1 MAFSSLF
8 SSLGSVETAAL
19 TNSKARFFPSLPA
32 VATLPAI
39 AFLVVIH
46 RTVLAGLFA
55 IWLVRRKRYRA
66 NRCDQNRKQN
76 FRVVLHGLSFVPTAV
91 GATKNSRVE
100 LGVQKRLF
108 MFAKTQTGCLEGTDA
123 QPIRQRSDD
132 IRLALALTYITL
144 GWMTI
149 EGAAALLLGWASKS
163 LLLEA
168 FGIDSVIELFSAAV
182 LLWRL
187 RVEASG
193 TATSEHVNLVERRA
207 ARLVGY
213 SLYVLVA
220 YVVLNSGY
228 GLFIAKRITDTHESV
243 WGILIGAVAKV
254 GMPVL
259 AGYKLKI
266 AARLNSRA
274 LRADAVES
282 ITCGYLSIVLM
293 IGLAA
298 TRLLGWW
305 WLDSV
310 AALALIPFLITEA
323 RAAVCGECDCGEA
336 E

>member
-1 MAFSSLF
+1 MTSI
-8 SSLGSVETAAL
+8 ETAL
-19 TNSKARFFPSLPA
+19 QQ
-32 VATLPAI
+32 I
-39 AFLVVIH
+39 E
-46 RTVLAGLFA
+46 
-55 IWLVRRKRYRA
+55 
-66 NRCDQNRKQN
+66 
-76 FRVVLHGLSFVPTAV
+76 
-91 GATKNSRVE
+91 SR
-100 LGVQKRLF
+100 LRG
-108 MFAKTQTGCLEGTDA
+108 
-123 QPIRQRSDD
+123 QRSAD
-132 IRLALALTYITL
+132 IRLALLLTYITL
-144 GWMTI
+144 AWMTI

-193 TATSEHVNLVERRA
+193 VAAVEHVDAVEHRA

-213 SLYVLVA
+213 SLYALVV

-228 GLFIAKRITDTHESV
+228 GLFLAKRVTDTHESV

-254 GMPVL
+254 GMPIL
-259 AGYKLKI
+259 AAYKLKV
-266 AARLNSRA
+266 AGRLNSRA

-310 AALALIPFLITEA
+310 AALALIPFISKEA
-323 RAAVCGECDCGEA
+323 HGAISGEPCSGCKDA
-336 E
+336 TLLPATR